1 VSGLFIAVVVIGG
14 GFILHKMSMNGAGKE
29 ELIPAKDTVGRV

>member
-1 VSGLFIAVVVIGG
+1 VSGLFVAVVFI
-14 GFILHKMSMNGAGKE
+14 GFILHKMLMDGAGTE